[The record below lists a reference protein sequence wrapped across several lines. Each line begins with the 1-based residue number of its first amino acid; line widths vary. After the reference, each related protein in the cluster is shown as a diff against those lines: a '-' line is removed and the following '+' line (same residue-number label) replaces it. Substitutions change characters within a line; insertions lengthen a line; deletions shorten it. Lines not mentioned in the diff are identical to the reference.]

1 MIIHTL
7 KFSFLHIFLLN
18 NNKNWEVIM
27 DHKDDHLD
35 SLRYVFLTQ
44 EQYDSIYKE
53 NKESENKENKNN
65 EEETT
70 NE

>member
-1 MIIHTL
+1 
-7 KFSFLHIFLLN
+7 
-18 NNKNWEVIM
+18 M
-27 DHKDDHLD
+27 DHKDDNLD

-44 EQYDSIYKE
+44 KQYDSIYKE
-53 NKESENKENKNN
+53 NKESENKENKND

>member
-1 MIIHTL
+1 
-7 KFSFLHIFLLN
+7 
-18 NNKNWEVIM
+18 M

-44 EQYDSIYKE
+44 KQYDSIYKE